1 MKGIVR
7 PGDAARIFARIL
19 EKTLCKCRFLLQVE
33 RDSAEFM
40 VLDWVFLQQSWQSAR
55 NVDQWTWSKSK
66 YKSFS
71 TCA

>member
-19 EKTLCKCRFLLQVE
+19 EKTLCKCRFCLQVE

-40 VLDWVFLQQSWQSAR
+40 VLDRVFLQKSWQSAR
-55 NVDQWTWSKSK
+55 K
-66 YKSFS
+66 
-71 TCA
+71 C